1 MMCCIDG
8 QLAARAQPVVDALRR
23 GKLCVVTAE
32 SCTGGLIAAI
42 LSHGVQASDCLHGG
56 YVVYTK
62 TQKSAALGVDAAL
75 LQTRGSVNAE
85 VARQMVLG
93 ALGRSPADVAVAV
106 TGVLGPDPDEDG
118 NPPGLVY
125 LAVCLKDQAP
135 VVVQRNY
142 NPSDPDA
149 VRREVIIEALG
160 MLQRSA
166 SD

>member
-1 MMCCIDG
+1 
-8 QLAARAQPVVDALRR
+8 
-23 GKLCVVTAE
+23 
-32 SCTGGLIAAI
+32 
-42 LSHGVQASDCLHGG
+42 
-56 YVVYTK
+56 
-62 TQKSAALGVDAAL
+62 
-75 LQTRGSVNAE
+75 VNAE

-93 ALGRSPADVAVAV
+93 ALGRSPANIAISV

-125 LAVCLKDQAP
+125 LAVGRRDHVP

-142 NPSDPDA
+142 DASDPDA

-166 SD
+166 SG